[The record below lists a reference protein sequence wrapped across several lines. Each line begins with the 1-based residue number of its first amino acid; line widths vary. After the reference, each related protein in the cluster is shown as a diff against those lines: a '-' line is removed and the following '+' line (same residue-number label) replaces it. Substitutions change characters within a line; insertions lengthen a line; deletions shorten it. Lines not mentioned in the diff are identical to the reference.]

1 MQIVRNRQELN
12 SIIDSARGY
21 ILNERED
28 RVKLHR
34 ATCGY
39 VITSWPDRYTKYFF
53 ATLGEAKE
61 WANQKYG
68 EYRFGAWTTCGAVWP
83 DEDVR
88 TTRVLAS
95 EPLDRLLLS
104 A

>member
-1 MQIVRNRQELN
+1 MQIVRNRQELD

-53 ATLGEAKE
+53 ATVEEATE

-68 EYRFGAWTTCGAVWP
+68 ERRFAAWTTCGHCSP
-83 DEDVR
+83 N
-88 TTRVLAS
+88 
-95 EPLDRLLLS
+95 
-104 A
+104 